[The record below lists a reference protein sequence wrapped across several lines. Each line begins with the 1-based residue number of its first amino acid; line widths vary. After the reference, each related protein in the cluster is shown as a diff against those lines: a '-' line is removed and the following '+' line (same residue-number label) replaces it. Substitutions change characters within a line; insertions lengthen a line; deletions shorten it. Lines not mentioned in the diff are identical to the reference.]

1 MDRVF
6 LCGEHDKE
14 SIASELIKLLHEKDC
29 SITDLQVIRLEEGN
43 DLDFNMETFTD
54 VEQLADVISAR
65 LETFKSACVMVGKEV
80 NDKHFSVVMY
90 LMFVKTADQ
99 ELFGALSS
107 I

>member
-6 LCGEHDKE
+6 VCGTHDKK
-14 SIASELIKLLHEKDC
+14 SIAAELTKLLHEKDC
-29 SITDLQVIRLEEGN
+29 SITDLQVIKIEEGN

-54 VEQLADVISAR
+54 VEQLADVILAR

-80 NDKHFSVVMY
+80 NDKHFSVITY
-90 LMFVKTADQ
+90 LMFSKTNDPD
-99 ELFGALSS
+99 LFEVLST